1 MDLFSIIG
9 LLGAVA
15 FVVFGITFVSELMSF
30 DFSLIWAFLSPTS
43 ALLVIGPTIMCL
55 MLMFP
60 GKVFRDLPKMIGKIF
75 KPQKFNPQTYISEI
89 VEIAMEVRKQGLLSI
104 DEKIPEYKD
113 EFMRKGLQLAVDSI
127 DPETIREIM
136 ESELSFMID
145 RHKMGVSFNERGAA
159 LAPAFGMVGTL
170 VGLVNMLGEMED
182 PGKLVANMGVAMIT
196 TVYGC
201 LLSNIVFLPFGN
213 KLQKRSDEEVLCKQI
228 VIEGVI
234 SIVNGDNPNAIRE
247 KLVSYIPP
255 SMRNISGRNT
265 ETSAGGD

>member
-9 LLGAVA
+9 IVGA
-15 FVVFGITFVSELMSF
+15 FGFIVFGITFVSDTMSF
-30 DFSLIWAFLSPTS
+30 DFGLIWSFLDPTS
-43 ALLVIGPTIMCL
+43 ALLVIGPTFMSL

-60 GKVFRDLPKMIGKIF
+60 GKVFAALPKMLGKVF
-75 KPQKFNPQTYISEI
+75 KPQKFNPQNYISEI
-89 VEIAMEVRKQGLLSI
+89 VEIAQEVRKQGLLSI
-104 DEKIPEYKD
+104 DEKIATYND

-136 ESELSFMID
+136 ESELGFMAD
-145 RHKMGVSFNERGAA
+145 RHKAGVSFFEKGAA
-159 LAPAFGMVGTL
+159 LSPAFGMVGTL
-170 VGLVNMLGEMED
+170 VGLVNMLGDLDD
-182 PGKLVANMGVAMIT
+182 PSSLTANMGVAMIT

-201 LLSNIVFLPFGN
+201 IFANVVFLPFAN
-213 KLQKRSDEEVLCKQI
+213 KLQKRSEEEVLCKQI

-255 SMRNISGRNT
+255 AMRNIPSSGA
-265 ETSAGGD
+265 SAGGE